1 MGIWEYLEFKE
12 AYIMENKT
20 KLYLLTGFLGAGKT
34 TFLTNVLNDLEG
46 KKVAVIMNEFG
57 KVGID
62 GTIIQKE
69 GMELVEINRG
79 SIFCSCLQLSFVSA
93 LTEMADRN
101 MEYVIVESSGL
112 ADPSNIGEFLE
123 AVKVAKGDVYD
134 YSGAI
139 CIVDGLNFLEQV
151 KDIETVER
159 QLKFAHLVILSK
171 VDLIDDNKLNEVK
184 AKIREIN
191 ERVDIVESI
200 NGKIDYNF
208 LEKDLLEED
217 WLGVEDTTNTPENK
231 PKTLTLTYD
240 GELTKEKL
248 TQFLDIIKKD
258 SYRIKGFFKL
268 EDGWNQ
274 VDVVNKTIDYKPTDK
289 GENISELVII
299 SKIGPQI
306 IRPIF
311 NAWEEVVG
319 EDMKLR

>member
-1 MGIWEYLEFKE
+1 MKD
-12 AYIMENKT
+12 KT

-34 TFLTNVLNDLEG
+34 TFLTNVLKDLEG
-46 KKVAVIMNEFG
+46 KKLAVIMNEFG

-62 GTIIQKE
+62 GALIQKE

-93 LTEMADRN
+93 LIEMADRN
-101 MEYVIVESSGL
+101 MEYVFVESSGL

-123 AVKVAKGDVYD
+123 AVEVAKGDVYD

-139 CIVDGLNFLEQV
+139 CIVDGVNFLEQIE
-151 KDIETVER
+151 DIETVER
-159 QLKFAHLVILSK
+159 QLKFCHLVIISK
-171 VDLIDDNKLNEVK
+171 VDLIDDISLKVVK
-184 AKIREIN
+184 EKIREIN
-191 ERVDIVESI
+191 PKADIIESI
-200 NGKIDYNF
+200 NGKIEYNF
-208 LEKDLLEED
+208 LDKDLMKED
-217 WLGVEDTTNTPENK
+217 WVGIEDTTNTPENK

-248 TQFLDIIKKD
+248 TEFLDIIKKD

-274 VDVVNKTIDYKPTDK
+274 VDVVNKTIDYKATDK

-299 SKIGPQI
+299 SKIGPHI
-306 IRPIF
+306 IKPIF
-311 NAWEEVVG
+311 SAWEEVVG
-319 EDMKLR
+319 IDMKLR

>member
-1 MGIWEYLEFKE
+1 MK
-12 AYIMENKT
+12 NRT

-34 TFLTNVLNDLEG
+34 TFLTNVLNDLTG
-46 KKVAVIMNEFG
+46 NKVAVIMNEFG

-79 SIFCSCLQLSFVSA
+79 SIFCSCLQLNFVSA

-101 MEYVIVESSGL
+101 MEYVFVESSGL

-123 AVKVAKGDVYD
+123 AVEMVKGKVYN

-139 CIVDGLNFLEQV
+139 CIVDGVNFLEQV

-159 QLKFAHLVILSK
+159 QLKFCHLVILSK
-171 VDLIDDNKLNEVK
+171 VDLIDDNKLSEVK

-191 ERVDIVESI
+191 DKADIVESI

-208 LEKDLLEED
+208 LERDLMEKQ
-217 WLGVEDTTNTPENK
+217 WIKSEDTTNTPENK

-240 GELTKEKL
+240 GDLTKEKL
-248 TQFLDIIKKD
+248 SQFLDIIKKD

-274 VDVVNKTIDYKPTDK
+274 VDVVNKIIDYKPTDK
-289 GENISELVII
+289 GENVSELVII

-319 EDMKLR
+319 KEMKLR

>member
-1 MGIWEYLEFKE
+1 
-12 AYIMENKT
+12 MENKT

-34 TFLTNVLNDLEG
+34 TFLTNVLNDLTG

-93 LTEMADRN
+93 LVEMADRN
-101 MEYVIVESSGL
+101 MEYVFVESSGL

-123 AVKVAKGDVYD
+123 AVAVAKGDVYD

-139 CIVDGLNFLEQV
+139 CIVDGVNFLEQV
-151 KDIETVER
+151 EDIETVER
-159 QLKFAHLVILSK
+159 QLKFCHLVIISK
-171 VDLIDDNKLNEVK
+171 VDLIDDKRLKEVK
-184 AKIREIN
+184 EKIREIN
-191 ERVDIVESI
+191 NKADIVESI

-217 WLGVEDTTNTPENK
+217 WIGTEDTTNTPENK

-248 TQFLDIIKKD
+248 SQFLDIIKKD

-274 VDVVNKTIDYKPTDK
+274 VDVVNKIIDYKPTDK
-289 GENISELVII
+289 GENVSELVII

-319 EDMKLR
+319 KEMKLR